1 MPSPLSPLW
10 YVTPS
15 TESEPQR
22 KINNNNNNNKHENS
36 LTGAPGEDPLH
47 QVDLMGLL
55 LVVGLVDADG
65 VDPDEVAVRLAAELR
80 QRRVDVLPHGALV
93 PVDSDRLG
101 RRAGAPDVRERV
113 VRQVRGLNVDEVEE
127 AFYRQVFLFAA
138 VAAWQDF

>member
-1 MPSPLSPLW
+1 
-10 YVTPS
+10 
-15 TESEPQR
+15 
-22 KINNNNNNNKHENS
+22 
-36 LTGAPGEDPLH
+36 
-47 QVDLMGLL
+47 MGLL

-101 RRAGAPDVRERV
+101 RRPGAPDVRERV

-127 AFYRQVFLFAA
+127 AFYRRVSLFAA
-138 VAAWQDF
+138 AAWQDF